1 MVLGFPF
8 KPMIM
13 IKYLSIAAVMLLMS
27 CSQVSESV
35 SGSGYSADSMVTM
48 APPPEMIESPAQESG
63 RSAQPPAPDAPVV
76 RKLIRNGDITVE
88 VADVRAAYNEVKSK
102 VAALGGYVSED
113 GQNNYGDGLS
123 VTMRIRVPA
132 ERFDTLL
139 QSVEASARRVE
150 SKSVSVSDVTA
161 EFVDIEARMKTK
173 YELEARYAE
182 ILKSARS
189 VSEILEVEQALNN
202 VRGEIESMEGRLKYL
217 SDQVAMSSLSVVLVE
232 RITPRSGFW
241 MVIGESFTSGWN
253 GFLGFIATL
262 VGFWPFFLLG
272 AGIVWL
278 FRRWRRRAQGD

>member
-1 MVLGFPF
+1 
-8 KPMIM
+8 MIM